1 MYFAISDIIICSCLL
16 LRYKILRFFSTQN
29 RNICQQ
35 FHCRR
40 WCHCHVPHFHSKKYY
55 QKVAPI
61 FEAIK
66 LNEEVIDSCNSSD
79 DGNSTTAINTLVKSP
94 VLAVQ
99 PRNHFKKLQ
108 EFDPSYMQLVDWM

>member
-1 MYFAISDIIICSCLL
+1 MFFAISDIIICSCLL
-16 LRYKILRFFSTQN
+16 LRYKILRFFSTRN

-66 LNEEVIDSCNSSD
+66 INEKVIDRIFKSKTSSIGDMSID
-79 DGNSTTAINTLVKSP
+79 DVASETVMTRPEVAEAKTKLINYGY
-94 VLAVQ
+94 
-99 PRNHFKKLQ
+99 
-108 EFDPSYMQLVDWM
+108 D